1 MGKIPEKLQ
10 QTLDNLAFF
19 PERSQR
25 IEMLIGVSD
34 KFKGVPAEIAQRP
47 YPEEARVRGCES
59 QAFVFARPRADES
72 LDFYIAVENPQGISA
87 MAMAVILQDTL
98 SGAPLEQVVEVPQ
111 DIVYKIFGEELSMGK
126 NMGLTNMVAMVQSEA
141 RRRISRQDAKT
152 QG

>member
-1 MGKIPEKLQ
+1 
-10 QTLDNLAFF
+10 
-19 PERSQR
+19 
-25 IEMLIGVSD
+25 
-34 KFKGVPAEIAQRP
+34 
-47 YPEEARVRGCES
+47 
-59 QAFVFARPRADES
+59 
-72 LDFYIAVENPQGISA
+72 